1 MQQFLGRGQ
10 AVKAL
15 GFDPSIPRFESW
27 RPSHYNID
35 INGRMDENPGLTNS
49 PGANLNSTPGAGPK
63 GVGHGVRSNPGAP
76 AIFINH
82 Y

>member
-1 MQQFLGRGQ
+1 
-10 AVKAL
+10 
-15 GFDPSIPRFESW
+15 
-27 RPSHYNID
+27 
-35 INGRMDENPGLTNS
+35 MDENPGLTNS